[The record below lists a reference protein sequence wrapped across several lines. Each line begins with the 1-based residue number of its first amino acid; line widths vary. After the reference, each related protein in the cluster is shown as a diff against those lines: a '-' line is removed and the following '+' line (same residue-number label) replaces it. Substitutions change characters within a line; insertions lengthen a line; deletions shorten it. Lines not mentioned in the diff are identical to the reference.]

1 MYFSKVVALSKLL
14 TWEKHTAILTL
25 SEKVSQL

>member
-25 SEKVSQL
+25 SEKISQL